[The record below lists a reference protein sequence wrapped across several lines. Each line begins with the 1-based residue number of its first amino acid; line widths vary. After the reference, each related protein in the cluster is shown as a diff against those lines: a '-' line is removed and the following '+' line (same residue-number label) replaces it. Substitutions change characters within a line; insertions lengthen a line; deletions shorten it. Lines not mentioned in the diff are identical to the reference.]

1 MDAEQDLEIET
12 YGNKFARVEVFWVSK
27 LSVSIPWGRDFILF
41 FLMSQMHGYLEA
53 FKDFHKFD
61 NITKK

>member
-27 LSVSIPWGRDFILF
+27 LSVSIL
-41 FLMSQMHGYLEA
+41 
-53 FKDFHKFD
+53 
-61 NITKK
+61 